1 MLRAVPLLFAIGVI
15 GILVWAPYSRR
26 LDGLFSRVGYR
37 VFEGTTIEIDPERER
52 TLRAAGIGT
61 PYREYVVKTYVY
73 TFGGAITGAILGVY
87 LGGGTL
93 FLLSYLEVVDVT
105 TVALLSGDS
114 LGSVDVFVF
123 LVLLLSSGLSGAIGA
138 TVVFLIRWQIPSIRG
153 DTRRRQ
159 IDAGMPQMVAFVYAL
174 SRGGMSFPD
183 VMRALARNKDV
194 FGEAADE
201 MSTGVRNLDVFN
213 VDLVTAVQDLA
224 DRTPSEQF
232 ERFAENMTSVLQ
244 SGRNMSEYLRGEYER
259 YREEAEEQQREIL
272 DVLATTAEM
281 YVTVVVAGLLFLIT
295 ILLVIGLVAG
305 DTLLLIQLIT
315 YLVLPAG
322 NVIFLA
328 YLSEV
333 TQPLRAT
340 RDTAEILG
348 VDETRGAENPEFRTG
363 SGFTHQ
369 FSAANHGRL
378 TAYRSFRS
386 IKGVFATPI
395 QSALDR
401 PELVLYVVVPV
412 ATIVTMYRFPP
423 VIADGSIDYRMLDDH
438 LVQAVVFVFA
448 VYGVVYEISQRRLRR
463 LEETVPDF
471 LERLASLNEAGISI
485 VSSFDRVR
493 QSDIGQ
499 LDTEVNRIWRDIELG
514 ASVSEALT
522 RFESRVRTPS
532 ITRVVT
538 LLTNAM
544 HASNEIAPVLRI
556 AADQARSDRRLARL
570 RRQEMMTYLVVIYV
584 AFFVFLVV
592 IVSLDSVLIPNL
604 PQSGVEAGAVNGAAE
619 TPGFLQF
626 DASDADS
633 YQLVFFHAALLQSAL
648 SGLVAGMMSR
658 GTIKAGVKHSTIM
671 LVVTYA
677 ILTVI

>member
-1 MLRAVPLLFAIGVI
+1 MLRVVPLVVALGVL
-15 GILVWAPYSRR
+15 GVLILAPYSDR
-26 LDGLFSRVGYR
+26 LDGMFARVGYA
-37 VFEGTTIEIDPERER
+37 VFEGATIDIDPERER

-73 TFGGAITGAILGVY
+73 TFGGAITGAVLGVY
-87 LGGGTL
+87 LGGGIL
-93 FLLSYLEVVDVT
+93 LLLSYMEIVDT
-105 TVALLSGDS
+105 TTIALLTSDS
-114 LGSVDVFVF
+114 VGSADVFVF
-123 LVLLLSSGLSGAIGA
+123 IVLLLSSGISGTIGA
-138 TVVFLIRWQIPSIRG
+138 TIVYLIRWQIPSIRG

-232 ERFAENMTSVLQ
+232 ERFAENLTSVLQ

-340 RDTAEILG
+340 RDGAEILG
-348 VDETRGAENPEFRTG
+348 VDETRGSATPDFHSRG
-363 SGFTHQ
+363 GYDRQ
-369 FSAANHGRL
+369 FSAENHGRL
-378 TAYRSFRS
+378 SAYRSVRT
-386 IKGVFATPI
+386 IKGIFATPI
-395 QSALDR
+395 QSALER
-401 PELVLYVVVPV
+401 PELVFYVVVPI
-412 ATIVTMYRFPP
+412 ATLVTLYRFP
-423 VIADGSIDYRMLDDH
+423 AALTDGSIDVRVLDDY
-438 LVQAVVFVFA
+438 LVQAVLFVFA
-448 VYGVVYEISQRRLRR
+448 AYGIVYEVSQRRLRR

-493 QSDIGQ
+493 RSDVGR
-499 LDTEVNRIWRDIELG
+499 LDTEVDRIWRDIELG
-514 ASVSEALT
+514 ASVSEALV

-538 LLTNAM
+538 LLSNAM

-592 IVSLDSVLIPNL
+592 ILALDAVLIPNL
-604 PQSGVEAGAVNGAAE
+604 PQSGVEAGAVEGGAE

-626 DASDADS
+626 DATDAES
-633 YQLVFFHAALLQSAL
+633 YQLVFFHAALLQSSL

-671 LVVTYA
+671 LVVTYTV
-677 ILTVI
+677 LTVV